1 MRINKVRSI
10 IYGFAGRAFCK
21 AEYQAQDNVQNAEH
35 FVEEEKVKSEEEKEN
50 STMVSEK
57 ITVKNPSGLHLRP
70 AGILSNIASKC
81 VSDVTLVKGDKR
93 VNPKS
98 VLVLMAAGIKCGD
111 EITVECSGETE
122 ADDLKTI
129 IDAIASGL
137 GE

>member
-1 MRINKVRSI
+1 
-10 IYGFAGRAFCK
+10 
-21 AEYQAQDNVQNAEH
+21 
-35 FVEEEKVKSEEEKEN
+35 
-50 STMVSEK
+50 MVSEK

-70 AGILSNIASKC
+70 AGTLSNIAAKC
-81 VSDVTLVKGDKR
+81 PSEVTLVKGEKR

-122 ADDLKTI
+122 AEDLKTI

-137 GE
+137 GELNEQ

>member
-1 MRINKVRSI
+1 M
-10 IYGFAGRAFCK
+10 
-21 AEYQAQDNVQNAEH
+21 
-35 FVEEEKVKSEEEKEN
+35 
-50 STMVSEK
+50 
-57 ITVKNPSGLHLRP
+57 
-70 AGILSNIASKC
+70 
-81 VSDVTLVKGDKR
+81 
-93 VNPKS
+93 NPKS